1 MLSLIYVSRVG
12 SRFDMA
18 SLDALAADA
27 RERNQQLDIT
37 GLLLCNGRHFMQLL
51 EGEEMA
57 VRATMSRIAQDARH
71 HDLVVIRE
79 DERRERECPGWS
91 MRACTSPLTGAGAAT
106 EFAATLPLTMQADTR
121 VLMTSFA
128 SALKAEMA

>member
-12 SRFDMA
+12 SRFDLT
-18 SLDALAADA
+18 SLDALAEDA
-27 RERNQQLDIT
+27 KARNAEAGVT
-37 GLLLCNGRHFMQLL
+37 GLLLFNGRHFMQLL
-51 EGEEMA
+51 EGEPMA

-71 HDLVVIRE
+71 HDLVIIRE
-79 DERRERECPGWS
+79 DQRRERECPQWGL
-91 MRACTSPLTGAGAAT
+91 RACTSPLTGAGAAT
-106 EFAATLPLTMQADTR
+106 EFAATLPLTMQPDTR